1 MKHFTQNPSI
11 NLSFSIF
18 SANSKF
24 EGWFDHWIHNQLL
37 KISSFF
43 FSHLPLGRISLL
55 NHKLKSNSWK
65 ISIWFSKELPFLL
78 GPNFKNSL
86 CKGRG
91 TFLRFLLR
99 LFLGFR
105 PQSQASALRLAL
117 KPKKSLW
124 ERLWRTFCE
133 ALPQALPDTLLE
145 SLAPNLGF
153 CL

>member
-1 MKHFTQNPSI
+1 
-11 NLSFSIF
+11 
-18 SANSKF
+18 
-24 EGWFDHWIHNQLL
+24 
-37 KISSFF
+37 
-43 FSHLPLGRISLL
+43 
-55 NHKLKSNSWK
+55 
-65 ISIWFSKELPFLL
+65 
-78 GPNFKNSL
+78 
-86 CKGRG
+86 
-91 TFLRFLLR
+91 LR

-133 ALPQALPDTLLE
+133 ALPQALPETLLE

>member
-1 MKHFTQNPSI
+1 MKQFIQNSSI
-11 NLSFSIF
+11 NLSFLIF

-24 EGWFDHWIHNQLL
+24 EGFRGWFDHWDRNQLL
-37 KISSFF
+37 KFSFF
-43 FSHLPLGRISLL
+43 IFSQKPLGRISLL
-55 NHKLKSNSWK
+55 KHKLKSNSWK
-65 ISIWFSKELPFLL
+65 ISIWFSKDLPFLL
-78 GPNFKNSL
+78 GPNSL
-86 CKGRG
+86 CKRRE

-133 ALPQALPDTLLE
+133 ALPQALPETLLE